1 MFPEDFL
8 QVQPNYKKQLNKW
21 LEFIYLQIDLIRDDY
36 GQYNAMI
43 WLETRLVK
51 LWLCASSYPATVGH
65 SANPRG

>member
-1 MFPEDFL
+1 MFPENVL
-8 QVQPNYKKQLNKW
+8 QVQQKYKKQLNKW

-43 WLETRLVK
+43 
-51 LWLCASSYPATVGH
+51 SSYPATVGH

>member
-8 QVQPNYKKQLNKW
+8 QVQEKYKKQLNKW

-51 LWLCASSYPATVGH
+51 LWFALLPTRL
-65 SANPRG
+65 P